1 MSIIGAHIDLPAP
14 EPRAPGPFAL
24 GEQDYVTDLLQSA
37 GFTGIAFDTWSGNL
51 RVGGPG
57 SDPASAAQ
65 FVLDGM
71 PIGDLIGS
79 SGAEA
84 HAAILGSLVELVARN
99 SDGDRKS
106 TRLHSST

>member
-1 MSIIGAHIDLPAP
+1 MRISDWSSDVCSSDL
-14 EPRAPGPFAL
+14 
-24 GEQDYVTDLLQSA
+24 LLQSA

-71 PIGDLIGS
+71 QIGDLIGS

-84 HAAILGSLVELVARN
+84 HAAILGSLVELFERN
-99 SDGDRKS
+99 SDGDGVRMGAKAWLVIA
-106 TRLHSST
+106 RA